1 MKPVVR
7 ASAAVLV
14 ALLAGWAGERVYSAL
29 TRTGSTQGSA
39 LGSAGPGGAHAP
51 AAGRSRVPA
60 DDAPADDAE
69 SAYLPPIKIPERLPA
84 FTLADRNGKPT
95 SIENWQGKS
104 LILNFWATWC
114 APCRREIPLLSELSQ
129 QSGPDF
135 AVIGVAV
142 DHRDQV
148 IAFAEQFHI
157 RYPLLIGEQDA
168 LDAAGALGVE
178 SPLFPFTVFTDRRG
192 EVVAVFVGELHRPQA
207 DLILEV
213 VRSLDAHRVALTVAR
228 QEISDG
234 LRGQTRDTG
243 G

>member
-7 ASAAVLV
+7 AGAAVLV

-29 TRTGSTQGSA
+29 TRAESTQPSA
-39 LGSAGPGGAHAP
+39 LTPS
-51 AAGRSRVPA
+51 GRSRERATPAGSSDVP
-60 DDAPADDAE
+60 PDDAE
-69 SAYLPPIKIPERLPA
+69 STYLPPIKIPERLPA
-84 FTLADRNGKPT
+84 FTLADRSGKPT
-95 SIENWQGKS
+95 SIETWHGKS

-148 IAFAEQFHI
+148 LAFADQFQIH
-157 RYPLLIGEQDA
+157 YPLLIGEQDA
-168 LDAAGALGVE
+168 LDAASALGVE

-207 DLILEV
+207 DLILSV
-213 VRSLDAHRVALTVAR
+213 VRSLDAHRLALTVAR

-234 LRGQTRDTG
+234 LRSQTKDAG

>member
-7 ASAAVLV
+7 AGAAVLV
-14 ALLAGWAGERVYSAL
+14 ALLAGWAGERVYSVL
-29 TRTGSTQGSA
+29 TRAGPTQTSA
-39 LGSAGPGGAHAP
+39 LAP
-51 AAGRSRVPA
+51 AGRSRERTPPA
-60 DDAPADDAE
+60 GSSELPEDDAE
-69 SAYLPPIKIPERLPA
+69 SAYLPPIRIPERLPA

-95 SIENWQGKS
+95 SIEAWHGKS

-148 IAFAEQFHI
+148 LAFADRFHI
-157 RYPLLIGEQDA
+157 PYALLIGEQDA
-168 LDAAGALGVE
+168 LDAASALGVE

-207 DLILEV
+207 DLILGV
-213 VRSLDAHRVALTVAR
+213 VRSLDAHRLALTVAR

-234 LRGQTRDTG
+234 LRSQTPEAG

>member
-29 TRTGSTQGSA
+29 SAPRSAQRSDGAPAGSSPKAASPAGGSA
-39 LGSAGPGGAHAP
+39 LA
-51 AAGRSRVPA
+51 
-60 DDAPADDAE
+60 ADDAE
-69 SAYLPPIKIPERLPA
+69 SAYLPQIKIPEHLPA

-95 SIENWQGKS
+95 SIEAWHGKS

-114 APCRREIPLLSELSQ
+114 APCRREVPLLSELSQ
-129 QSGPDF
+129 QAGPDF

-148 IAFAEQFHI
+148 VAFADQFHI

-207 DLILEV
+207 DLILGV
-213 VRSLDAHRVALTVAR
+213 VRALDADRVALSMAR
-228 QEISDG
+228 QEISEG
-234 LRGQTRDTG
+234 LRSQTKDTG
-243 G
+243 S